1 MLNSFRAIKLVEG
14 RSMNNK
20 SLSNPIYKKLFPE
33 TYEKNLKL
41 QATLASFMNKSKY
54 SNKLEEVTEHSETK
68 NEV

>member
-1 MLNSFRAIKLVEG
+1 
-14 RSMNNK
+14 MNNK

-54 SNKLEEVTEHSETK
+54 SNKLEEVTEHSEAK

>member
-20 SLSNPIYKKLFPE
+20 SLSNHIYKKLFPE

>member
-1 MLNSFRAIKLVEG
+1 MLNSFCAIKLVEG

-41 QATLASFMNKSKY
+41 QATLAS
-54 SNKLEEVTEHSETK
+54 L
-68 NEV
+68 

>member
-1 MLNSFRAIKLVEG
+1 MLNSFRAIKLVER